1 MLFFEGM
8 YKGVYIFNFYNVCF
22 KQRLQGLGMCVF
34 LYVFFRDGI
43 GFFGLLVMLYFWIML
58 VINKNIFIFV
68 RVWVVYD
75 LGFVK

>member
-1 MLFFEGM
+1 
-8 YKGVYIFNFYNVCF
+8 
-22 KQRLQGLGMCVF
+22 MCVF
-34 LYVFFRDGI
+34 LYVFLRDGI
-43 GFFGLLVMLYFWIML
+43 VFFGLLVMLYFWIML

>member
-1 MLFFEGM
+1 
-8 YKGVYIFNFYNVCF
+8 
-22 KQRLQGLGMCVF
+22 MCVF

-75 LGFVK
+75 LGFEK